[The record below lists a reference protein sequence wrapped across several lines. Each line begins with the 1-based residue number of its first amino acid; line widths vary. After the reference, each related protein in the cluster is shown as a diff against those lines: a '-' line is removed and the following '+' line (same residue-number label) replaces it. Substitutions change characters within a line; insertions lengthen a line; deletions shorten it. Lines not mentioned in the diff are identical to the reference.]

1 LPPQDQEA
9 DGPRIIVSHDDPA
22 VLDFIT
28 STLRS
33 VGYHVFQA
41 YDGVSALELALLLP
55 NRLLVV
61 NSRLG
66 ALDGPELIQRVRK
79 QLPHVGILHIGADD
93 QQRLPPDV
101 PTLPEPFS
109 ADQLL
114 AAVASIS
121 A

>member
-1 LPPQDQEA
+1 LPAPA
-9 DGPRIIVSHDDPA
+9 PPNGSRIIVYHDDQA

-33 VGYHVFQA
+33 AGYHVFQA

-55 NRLLVV
+55 NGLLVV
-61 NSRLG
+61 NSNLG
-66 ALDGPELIQRVRK
+66 TMDGSELVHRARK
-79 QLPHVGILHIGADD
+79 ELPGVGILHVGAD
-93 QQRLPPDV
+93 QERLPPDV

-109 ADQLL
+109 AEQLL
-114 AAVASIS
+114 AAVASVS